1 MIDSAQIWAG
11 GRFDFLRRRFSRR
24 SLSERFFRG
33 GLSGGHSDHRE
44 RGSRSRHMPRTS
56 RRRRSGCA
64 RSAARSSAAPPKR
77 RAPPTDRTCTRRAA
91 HLQNTAREQLL
102 INTLHAG
109 AQVFEYV
116 RQHRTRASS
125 TRASRVRAPRCARAA
140 QPVFTSHCC
149 CLLRRSTCLC
159 VREGRH
165 CCCRRTLRPA
175 HSAHRVAPR
184 SLIRHA
190 RR

>member
-1 MIDSAQIWAG
+1 MIPPASLVIDSARIGTEGISTSFG
-11 GRFDFLRRRFSRR
+11 GAFPGVLFPSA
-24 SLSERFFRG
+24 FFG
-33 GLSGGHSDHRE
+33 GGFQALARV
-44 RGSRSRHMPRTS
+44 TCLA

-140 QPVFTSHCC
+140 QPLFTSHCC